1 MDQIEEEKCVADPLR
16 YPKHHAGLMTIR
28 NIEMPK
34 LLVKNAREILEEHDL
49 IDQASFVQ
57 EVVRLQQIYLRRQ
70 PPLDKEMYSTKMLAL
85 AQKVYED
92 KLTELKIKPEDMSQE
107 DAMKLNKDLQRKVIT
122 AYNKTTH
129 NHYVMEYSGH
139 NKLIYLGA
147 RLSPNYRVLLQI
159 FYELQRFDSEFVP
172 TSLLNV
178 GSGVA
183 SAVWAS
189 NTIWKKAVQEN
200 YCVDTCTQMNDLAR
214 SLLSID
220 RGHPLKLAVNGATF
234 REAIPSDKDSN
245 NRFPLVVSAYL
256 LMEMPSVVERLE
268 LVELLWR
275 LTDNYLVLVEHGTM
289 AGYKLIQEARDYIL
303 QFGKENPSQEGHVFA
318 PCMHDQLCP
327 KMTHLELPCNF
338 TVEYKALLLDVDH
351 GQGSPRREERYSYV
365 VMKKGPRP
373 EQTDLMPRL
382 VGVNKKS
389 GHVVLDMCLP
399 DASYRRFNVSK
410 KNSVHMLRC
419 AKRCKAGDFLPCS
432 IPESFGKGDNSE
444 EALQEHNSSKD
455 DDDSNYTP

>member
-1 MDQIEEEKCVADPLR
+1 MAAPMKSV
-16 YPKHHAGLMTIR
+16 K
-28 NIEMPK
+28 
-34 LLVKNAREILEEHDL
+34 LVKKHDL

-107 DAMKLNKDLQRKVIT
+107 DAMKLNKDLQRK
-122 AYNKTTH
+122 
-129 NHYVMEYSGH
+129 
-139 NKLIYLGA
+139 
-147 RLSPNYRVLLQI
+147 
-159 FYELQRFDSEFVP
+159 LQRFDSEFVP

-303 QFGKENPSQEGHVFA
+303 Q
-318 PCMHDQLCP
+318 CMHDQLCP

-338 TVEYKALLLDVDH
+338 TVEYKALLLDVD
-351 GQGSPRREERYSYV
+351 
-365 VMKKGPRP
+365 
-373 EQTDLMPRL
+373 MPRIGAL
-382 VGVNKKS
+382 I
-389 GHVVLDMCLP
+389 
-399 DASYRRFNVSK
+399 
-410 KNSVHMLRC
+410 HMLRC